1 MKIINS
7 TLEIG
12 VAVPFKIL
20 HISDTHLAYADM
32 RDGERKV
39 KLAKDRAPHFKAA
52 EEVLECVSK
61 MSKELNA
68 PIVHTGDLI
77 DFVSEANLDRV
88 KTFVED
94 NDVFMAAGN
103 HEFSLFVGEAKEDAA
118 YREQSLS
125 KVQSVFKNDIRMSSR
140 VVGGVNFVAID
151 NGYYLIE
158 REQLD
163 FIKKEVQKGLPVI
176 LLVHTPFYEKNFYD
190 DQIKIKKENS
200 AYLIAVPE
208 ELMAEYPADRKE
220 QQTADEATLQAVE
233 YIAGE
238 PAIKAVIAGHLHD
251 NYDGFTECGKPQ
263 LVTACKDIRV
273 IEIK

>member
-12 VAVPFKIL
+12 VPVPFKIL
-20 HISDTHLAYADM
+20 HISDTHLAYDDM

-39 KLAKDRAPHFKAA
+39 KLAKERAPYFNDGEA
-52 EEVLECVSK
+52 VLGCVSK

-77 DFVSEANLDRV
+77 DFVSEANLERV
-88 KTFVED
+88 KSFVD
-94 NDVFMAAGN
+94 NNDLFMAAGN

-140 VVGGVNFVAID
+140 IVGGVNFVAID

-158 REQLD
+158 KEQLD

-176 LLVHTPFYEKNFYD
+176 LLVHTPFYERSLYEE
-190 DQIKIKKENS
+190 QMKKENS
-200 AYLIAVPE
+200 AYLVAVPE
-208 ELMAEYPADRKE
+208 ELMSEYSAHRKG
-220 QQTADEATLQAVE
+220 QQMADEANLQAVE

-238 PAIKAVIAGHLHD
+238 SAIKGVIAGHLHD
-251 NYDGFTECGKPQ
+251 SYDGFTECGKPQ
-263 LVTACKDIRV
+263 LVTSCTDIRI

>member
-12 VAVPFKIL
+12 VSVPFKIL

-39 KLAKDRAPHFKAA
+39 KLAKDRAPYFKAG
-52 EEVLECVSK
+52 ESVLECVSK

-77 DFVSEANLDRV
+77 DFVSEANLERV
-88 KTFVED
+88 KTFVD
-94 NDVFMAAGN
+94 GNDIFMAAGN

-125 KVQSVFKNDIRMSSR
+125 KVQSVFKNDIRMSSS
-140 VVGGVNFVAID
+140 VIGGVNFVAID

-158 REQLD
+158 KEQLD

-176 LLVHTPFYEKNFYD
+176 LLVHTPFYEKNLYE
-190 DQIKIKKENS
+190 DQMKKENS
-200 AYLIAVPE
+200 AYLVAVPE
-208 ELMAEYPADRKE
+208 ELMEEYPAHRKE
-220 QQTADEATLQAVE
+220 QQKADEATLQAVE

-238 PAIKAVIAGHLHD
+238 PAIKGVISGHLHD
-251 NYDGFTECGKPQ
+251 NYDGFTESGKPQ
-263 LVTACKDIRV
+263 LITSCTDIRI
-273 IEIK
+273 IEIR